1 MTFLARIQ
9 TEFQDYVLADK
20 SADSAIGNV
29 IADGFGLPVADRLA
43 IYHDAYRLRL
53 AEALSEEFGKTHTY
67 VGDDMF
73 YDLGRSYIASHP
85 SRYRNLRWYG
95 DAFSAHVAEALSE
108 HPVVAELAAFEWAL
122 GLAFDAEDAPVLGAA
137 GLQSLSADDWEHIG
151 FVMTPS
157 LQLVDFHWNAPS
169 IWLAL
174 EKEETPPDAVNGEA
188 PTTWLVW
195 RRELQPHFRSLSTYE
210 AQALRGLLAGQ
221 SFADVCAQAADA
233 AEQDITDQIAGWLQ
247 GWIAEDILS
256 AIRHSESL
264 LEANL

>member
-1 MTFLARIQ
+1 MMTFLARIQ

-20 SADSAIGNV
+20 SADSVISLA

-73 YDLGRSYIASHP
+73 YDLTRSYIAKHP

-95 DAFSAHVAEALSE
+95 DAFTAHAAEALAQ

-122 GLAFDAEDAPVLGAA
+122 GLAFDAEDVPVLTVT
-137 GLQSLSADDWEHIG
+137 GLQGLSEDDWEQVS
-151 FVMTPS
+151 FVLPPS
-157 LQLVDFHWNAPS
+157 LQLVDFHWNAPG

-174 EKEETPPDAVNGEA
+174 DKEETPPDAVNSEVA
-188 PTTWLVW
+188 TTWLIW
-195 RRELQPHFRSLSTYE
+195 RRELQPHFRSLSTHE

-221 SFADVCAQAADA
+221 SFAEVCAEAADA
-233 AEQDITDQIAGWLQ
+233 SEQDITDQIAGWLQ
-247 GWIAEDILS
+247 TWLNEEILS
-256 AIRHSESL
+256 AISHS
-264 LEANL
+264 